1 MDARKRIEA
10 RGKHKQKRSK
20 AEILITGGILAA
32 SSVMAISLFAYF
44 RPFSSQDVAAFT
56 KSLYSYASEQLDT
69 VMALLSSRIH
79 PEPEESL
86 EEALAPEE
94 ESQETVPYMARSEE
108 LGDISDMTAEPV
120 FPLQEDAIYSCMLD
134 TPLGPL
140 FYYNQGDLRWK
151 EYLYGGSDRMAKY
164 GCGPTCVAMI
174 INSFTLNSVTPVEMA
189 DWSAQNGYYARHSG
203 SYHGLIPGS
212 LSSFGLQVDSVTD
225 RTVEHAS
232 ELLRTGHILVAL
244 MGKGSLTQNG
254 HFIIIAQLAGDGNV
268 YIADPAN
275 YENSTKVWDLQL
287 LMDELKGAYD
297 SGGPLW
303 AVSFPSGTQETG
315 GS

>member
-1 MDARKRIEA
+1 
-10 RGKHKQKRSK
+10 
-20 AEILITGGILAA
+20 
-32 SSVMAISLFAYF
+32 
-44 RPFSSQDVAAFT
+44 
-56 KSLYSYASEQLDT
+56 
-69 VMALLSSRIH
+69 
-79 PEPEESL
+79 
-86 EEALAPEE
+86 
-94 ESQETVPYMARSEE
+94 
-108 LGDISDMTAEPV
+108 
-120 FPLQEDAIYSCMLD
+120 
-134 TPLGPL
+134 
-140 FYYNQGDLRWK
+140 
-151 EYLYGGSDRMAKY
+151 MAKY
-164 GCGPTCVAMI
+164 GSGPTCVSMI
-174 INSFTLNSVTPVEMA
+174 INIFTLNSVTPVEMA